1 MTINTILGE
10 RVKYF
15 IEIEGQK
22 LEVELPIDDN
32 ESVLV
37 DQEPVS
43 VDFKDVGSKGV
54 LSCIVDGVPY
64 LMNIEKSD
72 DGYRVHVNGVDVKV
86 NVADERAMS
95 IRKLIGKRATK
106 RDSAGDIKAPMPGLI
121 VKLLVN
127 EGDSVTQ
134 GQGVIVVEAMKMEN
148 EIASPVDGT
157 IKAIKVEPGQA
168 VNKNDLMIVIKG
180 NGE

>member
-1 MTINTILGE
+1 
-10 RVKYF
+10 VKYF

-22 LEVELPIDDN
+22 LEVELPIDDS

-37 DQEPVS
+37 DNKLVS
-43 VDFKDVGSKGV
+43 ADVKEVGDKGV

-64 LMNIEKSD
+64 LMNLEKTD

-95 IRKLIGKRATK
+95 IRKLIGKRASK
-106 RDSAGDIKAPMPGLI
+106 RDSAGDIKAPMPGLV
-121 VKLLVN
+121 VKLLIN
-127 EGDSVTQ
+127 EGDEVSQ

-148 EIASPVDGT
+148 EIASPVDGKV
-157 IKAIKVEPGQA
+157 KAIKVEEGQA